1 MGVNRMPKK
10 LLLDS
15 DEETWA
21 EVQKYRIDQKL
32 RNNNEAVIKLIRK
45 ALGLNENNATKARSG
60 KQ

>member
-1 MGVNRMPKK
+1 MPKK